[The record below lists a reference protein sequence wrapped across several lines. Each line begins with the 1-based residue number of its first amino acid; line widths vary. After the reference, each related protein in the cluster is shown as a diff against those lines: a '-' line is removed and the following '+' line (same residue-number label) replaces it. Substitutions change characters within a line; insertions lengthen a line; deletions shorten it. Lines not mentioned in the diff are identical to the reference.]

1 MRLFQNPGNGTE
13 VTDSEDVI
21 DQLMRR
27 RVQLCSEL
35 ERKRKLLVQ
44 YEEQEREFLGTDA
57 EPEPD
62 GAAGT
67 PAEGGEKE
75 DASEA

>member
-1 MRLFQNPGNGTE
+1 MRLFQNSGNGTE

-35 ERKRKLLVQ
+35 ERKRKLLLQ

-57 EPEPD
+57 EADEAVD
-62 GAAGT
+62 A
-67 PAEGGEKE
+67 PAEAGEKE
-75 DASEA
+75 DVSEA